1 MKMEKTNSKLKIQG
15 NMLPSFEARW
25 CIIHTLIQT
34 VYGED
39 YKECENKPR
48 GNIIQYKRQCLTYA
62 DDGVV
67 LGLAMKYIAGR
78 AEDMTQQHRLVW
90 P

>member
-1 MKMEKTNSKLKIQG
+1 
-15 NMLPSFEARW
+15 
-25 CIIHTLIQT
+25 

-78 AEDMTQQHRLVW
+78 AEDMTQQHRLV
-90 P
+90 